1 MFALNLLLALTWTL
15 LTGVPRP
22 ANFLLG
28 FALGYAA
35 LWLVRDVAGPSTY
48 FEKPRRIARFVSFF
62 LWELVRANLRVAYEV
77 VTPKLRMR
85 PGIVAIPLDLEG
97 DAAITLL
104 ANLVTLT
111 PGALSLDVS
120 PDRTVLYVHT
130 MYMDDAETFRRE
142 IKQGFERRV
151 KELLR

>member
-1 MFALNLLLALTWTL
+1 
-15 LTGVPRP
+15 
-22 ANFLLG
+22 
-28 FALGYAA
+28 
-35 LWLVRDVAGPSTY
+35 
-48 FEKPRRIARFVSFF
+48 
-62 LWELVRANLRVAYEV
+62 
-77 VTPKLRMR
+77 MR